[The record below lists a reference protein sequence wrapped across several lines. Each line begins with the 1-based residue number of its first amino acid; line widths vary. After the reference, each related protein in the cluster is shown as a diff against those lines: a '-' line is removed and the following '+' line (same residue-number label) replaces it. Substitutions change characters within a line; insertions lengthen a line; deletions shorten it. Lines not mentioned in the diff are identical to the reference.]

1 MSLAYVF
8 KDICKSDVTLNHG
21 ASDGFRP
28 LAVRALVDY
37 MARNYEITPEQRS
50 KLSMAS
56 NEADIQIVKM
66 MQ

>member
-8 KDICKSDVTLNHG
+8 KDICKSDVELH
-21 ASDGFRP
+21 SVKSEGFKP

-37 MARNYEITPEQRS
+37 MARNYDITPAQYS
-50 KLSMAS
+50 KLSMAA
-56 NEADIQIVKM
+56 NEADLQIVKL

>member
-8 KDICKSDVTLNHG
+8 KDICKSDVKLNHG
-21 ASDGFRP
+21 ASDGFKP

-37 MARNYEITPEQRS
+37 MARNYDITPAQFS
-50 KLSMAS
+50 QLSMAA

>member
-8 KDICKSDVTLNHG
+8 KDICKSDVKLNHG
-21 ASDGFRP
+21 ASDGFKP

-37 MARNYEITPEQRS
+37 MVRNYDITPAQFSQLR
-50 KLSMAS
+50 MAA

>member
-8 KDICKSDVTLNHG
+8 KDICTSDVKLHHG
-21 ASDGFRP
+21 ISEGFRP

-50 KLSMAS
+50 KLNMAA